1 MAELKQFPPDILS
14 NFKKGAFAVSISGND
29 GCSVAFDE
37 AHEMLI
43 NKEFKMA
50 MTTTGM
56 GSMSR
61 LLHYLPY
68 RARVLKNLKSEIQ
81 CTDKSKRSQ
90 ESLPL
95 SLFKS
100 HEANVVQYFGKLT
113 DAGLLFN
120 EGPQPDRIH
129 HIFTGE
135 ISSEVVSQDLQ
146 TFYDKGEE
154 DLVAFIRCVVLNT
167 SGTKPPKRSRRNLK
181 TFTVKKKSIQKQSYE
196 IKDQKLQILSLRR
209 QVALSKHQISLL
221 SVYTNLFPFH
231 VPFVVQMDYPSKPY
245 RRWVVKAMREF
256 NACEIHIVFDHPGR
270 HGCSPKDIE
279 RVRRDGTVEEAL
291 YTEILPETLC
301 PSNWRKF
308 LCVRSQKR
316 LLVNFLSME
325 LLHIAEQ
332 ADTAPIILIT
342 AGGFDGDNTDQ
353 ALSVSKNN
361 PTISVVSELT
371 SNHEEGDSRV
381 WFHTGKTTCERVV
394 IYSPDR
400 DTFHVGLPLMSSF
413 TSKQVYVQLRAAKND
428 NLFIDMNVLI
438 NLLTCDVS
446 LQKVG
451 PSLIDHIPTFFQT
464 LYVVSGCDFTSFFKG
479 HSKKGFL
486 DVFFRDCEF
495 ITGPD
500 ACGKLDDFRH
510 SEVGLLAFYRLIG
523 SVYFRKHCSAFE
535 AESPRELLLSL
546 WLTEKSNLENHTT
559 FLESIR
565 NGHFHRISGESEWMP
580 STDALRLHWQRCCW
594 VLTVWAHACSS
605 NVTVPELTSHGWT
618 VANDKVSVV
627 WDTEVNLEKVNRN
640 IQHLKEGCKCKKGCT
655 RNWCKCRKDGKIC
668 SIFCQCQIVR
678 IKPCQM
684 LIP

>member
-1 MAELKQFPPDILS
+1 MTPSVTEQSSVHYTCILGEPADNAETMRHAIDILHDKHGVGKNIQHLVVAGDAKTYEYMHNAKRMYGDDLDWLLPYLGEWHLLKNIQAPLMKLYNDAGLRNLLS
-14 NFKKGAFAVSISGND
+14 AFAVSISGND

-209 QVALSKHQISLL
+209 QVALSKASNQPVECLYQFVSL
-221 SVYTNLFPFH
+221 P
-231 VPFVVQMDYPSKPY
+231 
-245 RRWVVKAMREF
+245 RAI
-256 NACEIHIVFDHPGR
+256 C
-270 HGCSPKDIE
+270 
-279 RVRRDGTVEEAL
+279 
-291 YTEILPETLC
+291 C
-301 PSNWRKF
+301 P
-308 LCVRSQKR
+308 
-316 LLVNFLSME
+316 
-325 LLHIAEQ
+325 
-332 ADTAPIILIT
+332 D
-342 AGGFDGDNTDQ
+342 
-353 ALSVSKNN
+353 
-361 PTISVVSELT
+361 
-371 SNHEEGDSRV
+371 
-381 WFHTGKTTCERVV
+381 
-394 IYSPDR
+394 
-400 DTFHVGLPLMSSF
+400 GLP
-413 TSKQVYVQLRAAKND
+413 
-428 NLFIDMNVLI
+428 
-438 NLLTCDVS
+438 
-446 LQKVG
+446 
-451 PSLIDHIPTFFQT
+451 
-464 LYVVSGCDFTSFFKG
+464 FKAC

-594 VLTVWAHACSS
+594 VLTVWAQACSS

-640 IQHLKEGCKCKKGCT
+640 IQHLKEGCKCKKG
-655 RNWCKCRKDGKIC
+655 
-668 SIFCQCQIVR
+668 
-678 IKPCQM
+678 
-684 LIP
+684 

>member
-29 GCSVAFDE
+29 GC
-37 AHEMLI
+37 
-43 NKEFKMA
+43 
-50 MTTTGM
+50 
-56 GSMSR
+56 
-61 LLHYLPY
+61 
-68 RARVLKNLKSEIQ
+68 
-81 CTDKSKRSQ
+81 
-90 ESLPL
+90 
-95 SLFKS
+95 
-100 HEANVVQYFGKLT
+100 
-113 DAGLLFN
+113 
-120 EGPQPDRIH
+120 
-129 HIFTGE
+129 
-135 ISSEVVSQDLQ
+135 
-146 TFYDKGEE
+146 
-154 DLVAFIRCVVLNT
+154 
-167 SGTKPPKRSRRNLK
+167 TKPPKRSRRNLK

-209 QVALSKHQISLL
+209 QVALSKASNQPVECLYQFVSLPRAICCPDGL
-221 SVYTNLFPFH
+221 PFKACK
-231 VPFVVQMDYPSKPY
+231 SKS
-245 RRWVVKAMREF
+245 ASE
-256 NACEIHIVFDHPGR
+256 
-270 HGCSPKDIE
+270 
-279 RVRRDGTVEEAL
+279 L
-291 YTEILPETLC
+291 
-301 PSNWRKF
+301 
-308 LCVRSQKR
+308 QKR
-316 LLVNFLSME
+316 LS
-325 LLHIAEQ
+325 
-332 ADTAPIILIT
+332 APIILIT

-594 VLTVWAHACSS
+594 VLTVWAQACSS

-668 SIFCQCQIVR
+668 SIFCQCQSCENKTLSNVDTVEISPESSNPAHLVSHQEQFDSDSGSDSSDADSLSGNELLDEENETELFD
-678 IKPCQM
+678 IDEFCK
-684 LIP
+684 LVAAAATETEYFDDNGI